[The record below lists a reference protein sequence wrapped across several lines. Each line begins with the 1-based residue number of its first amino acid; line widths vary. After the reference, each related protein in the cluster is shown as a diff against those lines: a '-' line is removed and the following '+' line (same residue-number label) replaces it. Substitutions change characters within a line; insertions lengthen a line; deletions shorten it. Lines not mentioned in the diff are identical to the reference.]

1 MLRKLSL
8 AGPHMHPMGFDP
20 IRDCDRVG
28 DVFKRGVLLMGGDD
42 PHLQLVGALREWYQ
56 RHFART
62 PTARIDCRHYVPGAL
77 YRVMMNAHIVDLNKE
92 HQYGGVDIDVAIHG
106 PSRPD
111 GSIPLRGSTT
121 IEVRRVNNMYQLSQM
136 RRCVMA
142 AEGSSVG
149 RVREGRGD
157 RGEMMV
163 VGTRR
168 SPTARDGEQYA
179 LTRCLD
185 GARDLRECS
194 LALEEVGLDV
204 FPGLQRVMRD
214 MERDAGNIPPL
225 SMRGEEDSGMCTQ
238 DYSVNLANASHYD
251 PNDASKGFAVWMEEG
266 VGSGGYVPDMHG
278 WYFVFPNVM
287 VTEERKSG
295 HRKSEEGRC
304 GLAIKLCHG
313 VAIAWDGMELRHC
326 TSLAE
331 RSEEAKKTVEVK
343 RMRGRYGIF
352 VAAKR
357 QTVSSSSQSMGGFAR
372 AQFASDDMEGVTDS
386 TTFGG
391 ERKERK

>member
-1 MLRKLSL
+1 MVVSTLRMS
-8 AGPHMHPMGFDP
+8 P
-20 IRDCDRVG
+20 
-28 DVFKRGVLLMGGDD
+28 
-42 PHLQLVGALREWYQ
+42 
-56 RHFART
+56 
-62 PTARIDCRHYVPGAL
+62 
-77 YRVMMNAHIVDLNKE
+77 
-92 HQYGGVDIDVAIHG
+92 AIHG

-142 AEGSSVG
+142 AKGSSVG

-157 RGEMMV
+157 CGEMMV

-168 SPTARDGEQYA
+168 SPTAQDGEQYA

-185 GARDLRECS
+185 GARDLRECL
-194 LALEEVGLDV
+194 LALEEVGSEV
-204 FPGLQRVMRD
+204 FPGLQCVMRD
-214 MERDAGNIPPL
+214 MERDAGNICRCPCVGRKTVECAP
-225 SMRGEEDSGMCTQ
+225 SQ

-266 VGSGGYVPDMHG
+266 AGSGGYVPDMHG

-295 HRKSEEGRC
+295 QRKSGGEGCC

-313 VAIAWDGMELRHC
+313 VAIAWDGMELCHS

-331 RSEEAKKTVEVK
+331 RYVEAKRTEEVK
-343 RMRGRYGIF
+343 QMRGRCGIF

-357 QTVSSSSQSMGGFAR
+357 QTVSSSSQSMGGFA
-372 AQFASDDMEGVTDS
+372 
-386 TTFGG
+386 
-391 ERKERK
+391 